1 MNGFSGLYPFPEPE
15 LYSTL
20 ACTILF
26 DTWHCSNIKSIVLRS
41 IRIHFY
47 NIVSLL
53 HGTIQSSIPIQVRSC
68 QNALFNNKM
77 GMCESWTYRHSPH
90 ETQRSMQRLL
100 KDCVQSVEEDEFYE
114 EMKDTLLQ
122 HSQFTTWYCLFI
134 LTGQQ
139 SSSPYYII
147 LILHKRTTHVTYPAF
162 LSCSW
167 STRSIIASVLCLSWP
182 FVWQSS

>member
-1 MNGFSGLYPFPEPE
+1 MQVYTFQDTSTIIYEINMNGFSGLYPFPEPE

-26 DTWHCSNIKSIVLRS
+26 DMWHCSNIKSIVLRS

-90 ETQRSMQRLL
+90 ETQRSIQRLL

-114 EMKDTLLQ
+114 EMKDALLQ
-122 HSQFTTWYCLFI
+122 HSQFTTMVLPLYPDWSAEFK
-134 LTGQQ
+134 
-139 SSSPYYII
+139 S
-147 LILHKRTTHVTYPAF
+147 ILHHTHTT
-162 LSCSW
+162 
-167 STRSIIASVLCLSWP
+167 
-182 FVWQSS
+182 